1 MKKSLL
7 AAAAIA
13 TLSLSAD
20 AMASGAV
27 VVPVGR
33 GLLDLQGRIIDSP
46 GLGPLGIVDQ
56 VTALGR
62 VARGRTCTYLME
74 WESPYNPNAVGLC
87 ALQEVRTP
95 LNTSCLDNAYFGS
108 GVPTAVLAGDFA
120 GIGLECE
127 GFDLLGVP
135 SCVSIMATARGS
147 CVEGV
152 VIFDGYLTLS
162 LVI

>member
-1 MKKSLL
+1 MKKALML
-7 AAAAIA
+7 AAAIT
-13 TLSLSAD
+13 TLALSAD
-20 AMASGAV
+20 ASASGV

-62 VARGRTCTYLME
+62 IARGRTCTYLME

-87 ALQEVRTP
+87 ALQEIRTP

-108 GVPTAVLAGDFA
+108 GVPTAVLAGDTA
-120 GIGLECE
+120 GLGMECW

-135 SCVSIMATARGS
+135 SCVSILATARGS

-152 VIFDGYLTLS
+152 VIIDGYLTLS
-162 LVI
+162 LAI